1 MTKVRKPLT
10 TAVAPAIALVLALLA
25 VTAPAAQASSGS
37 APGQGAP
44 SAKKLS
50 DAERAR
56 KAMRIAENQLGDPYK
71 YGAEGPDKFD
81 CSGLVYFATHRAGF
95 TDVPRTSSEQ
105 GDFMRR
111 IKRSKMRRGDFVFL
125 TSKGDVYHVGV
136 FVGRK
141 DGDRMIVHAPGSGE
155 QVKRDPLWTD
165 KWFAGTLR
173 GA

>member
-1 MTKVRKPLT
+1 MSL
-10 TAVAPAIALVLALLA
+10 ALVLPLVGTTPQAA
-25 VTAPAAQASSGS
+25 AEAGGDGVVTAKP
-37 APGQGAP
+37 
-44 SAKKLS
+44 LS

-56 KAMRIAENQLGDPYK
+56 KAMRIAKRQMGDPYK

-81 CSGLVYFATHRAGF
+81 CSGLVYFAAHRAGF

-105 GDFMRR
+105 GDHMRR
-111 IKRSKMRRGDFVFL
+111 IKRSNLRRGDYVFF

-136 FVGRK
+136 YVGRN
-141 DGDRMIVHAPGSGE
+141 DGNRMIVHAPNSGE
-155 QVKRDPLWTD
+155 KVKRDPIWTD